1 MARSKSG
8 WILVLSAL
16 LPVAACDVDRTED
29 DALPEAED
37 SRLPGYEVTLPD
49 VDVHLDSTTIS
60 VPDIDIEPGSIERMD
75 DADVD
80 GDGENR

>member
-1 MARSKSG
+1 MVRSKSG
-8 WILVLSAL
+8 WIIVLAAL

-49 VDVHLDSTTIS
+49 VD
-60 VPDIDIEPGSIERMD
+60 
-75 DADVD
+75 